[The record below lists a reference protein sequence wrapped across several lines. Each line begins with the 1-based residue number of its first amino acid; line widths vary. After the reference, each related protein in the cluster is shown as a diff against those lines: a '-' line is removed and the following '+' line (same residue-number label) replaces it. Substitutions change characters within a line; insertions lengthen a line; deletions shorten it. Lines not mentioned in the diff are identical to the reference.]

1 MSLFLKYLLALF
13 VGVFIAFSISKLV
26 GMWFPQA
33 KMPVFIILCVI
44 WLFCGY
50 LHAKPTISHIMTRNR
65 LVEFD
70 TNTEKDL
77 IDIES
82 KIMLSPDFSIGGYTL
97 NTFIRESS
105 EIKEL
110 SDEEHLVLG
119 KKFKN
124 EVIYKAP
131 QITFYKQKWVMFI
144 GTVAGKIYKL
154 HLNNTFLTDEEAYR
168 CNALTCYSFEK
179 KLGEATDKSFE
190 DHSINHIWDTHY
202 GNVHLG
208 YISLAETYNVSI
220 SATSSIVKAFERL

>member
-1 MSLFLKYLLALF
+1 MNLFLKYLFALF
-13 VGVFIAFSISKLV
+13 VGVFIAFSISRLV
-26 GMWFPQA
+26 GIWIPQA
-33 KMPVFIILCVI
+33 KIQVFIILCVI
-44 WLFCGY
+44 GLIFGY
-50 LHAKPTISHIMTRNR
+50 LHAKPAISHRMTRNR
-65 LVEFD
+65 FVEFD
-70 TNTEKDL
+70 PDAEKDL
-77 IDIES
+77 IGIES
-82 KIMLSPDFSIGGYTL
+82 TISLFPDFSIGGYTL
-97 NTFIRESS
+97 NSFIPESS

-110 SDEEHLVLG
+110 GDKEHLVLG

-131 QITFYKQKWVMFI
+131 HRTFHKQKWDMLI

-190 DHSINHIWDTHY
+190 DHAINHIWDTHY

-208 YISLAETYNVSI
+208 YIRLAETYNVNI
-220 SATSSIVKAFERL
+220 SATSNIVATFERL